1 MELLTSLGINSTALS
16 QLVVFIFVY
25 FILSR
30 VVFRPY
36 LRAFLKREES
46 TVGSEENAEKLLQE
60 ASELSEKLQEKSKK
74 ISLEQMSIYN
84 EVRQEAQKDFDRLVG
99 EARVEADKEL
109 EGLRSV
115 IKSDVNKVRE
125 NMSTEAS
132 SVSEGI
138 VGKLIGKSL

>member
-1 MELLTSLGINSTALS
+1 MELLASLGINSTVLP
-16 QLVVFIFVY
+16 QLIVFIIVY

-36 LRAFLKREES
+36 LQAFLKREES
-46 TVGSEENAEKLLQE
+46 TVGSEENAEKLLQQ
-60 ASELSEKLQEKSKK
+60 AFELSEKLQEKSKAA
-74 ISLEQMSIYN
+74 SLEQMTIYN
-84 EVRQEAQKDFDRLVG
+84 EVRQEAQKDFDRIVS

-109 EGLRSV
+109 EGLRSA
-115 IKSDVNKVRE
+115 IQSDVKKVRE